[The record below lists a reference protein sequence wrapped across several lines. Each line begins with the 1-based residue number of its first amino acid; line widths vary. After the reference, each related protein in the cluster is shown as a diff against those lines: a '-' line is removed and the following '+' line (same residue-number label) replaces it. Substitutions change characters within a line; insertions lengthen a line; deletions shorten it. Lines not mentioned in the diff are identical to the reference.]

1 MLAGT
6 IAALATFAACGEGD
20 SEPSS
25 PPDSPTSTITPV
37 VATPTLS
44 SLPTANPT
52 AMPAQTPTASPA
64 ATPAIEPRGFPLDP
78 ATSLGVV
85 TGTIPNRSITWIGG
99 LNAFDY
105 SQRDQPTSAPDL
117 ANRSG
122 WNCRVHVEYEGY
134 PAVDWYVPTGTTLV
148 ATMDGVATL
157 HVITVAN
164 AFDVYG
170 ADREPYLGDPDR
182 DRAALSP
189 FPGPG
194 GGKGVFVTI
203 ANEEF
208 GLEYA
213 HLDLAGTL
221 RVVPADAFIRPYTAV
236 TDYVAL
242 FSGMRDYRSSTP
254 VATWAVKRGDV
265 IGFSGDTGY
274 SEAPHLHYTV
284 HRQDGPLLCPTTE
297 SGFADGGWLLR

>member
-1 MLAGT
+1 
-6 IAALATFAACGEGD
+6 
-20 SEPSS
+20 
-25 PPDSPTSTITPV
+25 
-37 VATPTLS
+37 
-44 SLPTANPT
+44 
-52 AMPAQTPTASPA
+52 MPAQTPTTSPA
-64 ATPAIEPRGFPLDP
+64 ATSAIEPRGFPLDP

-85 TGTIPNRSITWIGG
+85 TGTIPDRSITWTGG
-99 LNAFDY
+99 PNAFDY
-105 SQRDQPTSAPDL
+105 SQRNQPSDSADL

-157 HVITVAN
+157 HVITVSN

-170 ADREPYLGDPDR
+170 VDREPYLGDPDR

-203 ANEEF
+203 ENDEF

-221 RVVPADAFIRPYTAV
+221 RVVPRDAFIGPYAATS
-236 TDYVAL
+236 DYAAL
-242 FSGMRDYRSSTP
+242 FTAMRDYRESTP
-254 VATWAVKRGDV
+254 IATWPVRRGDV
-265 IGFSGDTGY
+265 VGYSGDAGY
-274 SEAPHLHYTV
+274 SEAPHLHYTIR
-284 HRQDGPLLCPTTE
+284 RQGGPNLCPTTE
-297 SGFADGGWLLR
+297 SGFADGGWLFR